1 MDKVK
6 IRSFLKLVEIQTKV
20 ASVIPFALG
29 TVFTLYEFHKFKFM
43 NFLIMFIS
51 LFSFDMATTAI
62 NNYIDYKKANKTYG
76 YNYER
81 HNAIVRDNL
90 KESSVIAVIA
100 ILLAIATV
108 AGFILFLK
116 TNIVVLIIGILSF
129 LVGILYSFGPIPISR
144 MPLGEIFSG
153 FFMGFVIV
161 FLSTFI
167 HVYDQNIVVLS
178 LQNSI
183 LSIDLNII
191 EIIRI
196 FLISVPAI
204 LGIANIM
211 LANNICDI
219 DDDIVNKRYTLP
231 IYIGKE
237 NALKLFKVLYYIT
250 YLDILVLLI
259 AKILP
264 LTSILIFFTFIV
276 VNKNIKE
283 FYKNPTKKDT
293 FVLSVKNFLIIN
305 IVEILTICIGLII

>member
-1 MDKVK
+1 MKL
-6 IRSFLKLVEIQTKV
+6 RSFLKLVEIQTKA
-20 ASVIPFALG
+20 ASVVPFALG
-29 TVFTLYEFHKFKFM
+29 TAFALYEFHKFKLM

-62 NNYIDYKKANKTYG
+62 NNYIDYKKANRTYG
-76 YNYER
+76 YNYEK
-81 HNAIVRDNL
+81 HNAIARDNL
-90 KESSVIAVIA
+90 KESSVIAVIVM
-100 ILLAIATV
+100 LLIIASIS
-108 AGFILFLK
+108 GLILFIK
-116 TNIVVLIIGILSF
+116 TNIIVLLIGMLSF

-167 HVYDQNIVVLS
+167 HVYDQNIAILS
-178 LQNSI
+178 YQNSMLKI
-183 LSIDLNII
+183 ELNII

-219 DDDIVNKRYTLP
+219 EDDKENMRYTLP

-237 NALKLFKVLYYIT
+237 NSLKLFKVLYYIA
-250 YLDILVLLI
+250 YVDILVLLI
-259 AKILP
+259 TKILP
-264 LTSILIFFTFIV
+264 LISILIFLTFFF

-283 FYKNPTKKDT
+283 FYKKQTKKDT

-305 IVEILTICIGLII
+305 MAEIITIVIGLII